1 MHAPRAIVVGSGIGG
16 MATAVRLSKKGYR
29 VAVCESAA
37 RPGGKLSEFR
47 LGDFRFDAGPSLF
60 TLPHLLD
67 KLFQDCGKNPR
78 DYFDYVKYPEGCHYF
93 WDNGKSLFA
102 SADPE
107 EFAQQCESTF
117 GVPAQKVSKYLKR
130 SAKNYE
136 VTEPIF
142 LSRSLHKMSTWFSRD
157 FMRGLLQSPRFGLGK
172 SMHAFNQK
180 KIAEP
185 HLVQLFDRFATYNG
199 SDPYRAPGILT
210 MIPHLEHNIGSFL
223 PKGGMIDIPNA
234 VYRLACEMGV
244 EFHFNTRV
252 EKIRVVDG
260 KAVGVVVRDA
270 EEISFLEA
278 DVVVSNM
285 DVVPTYR
292 KLLADQ
298 QAPEKILAQE
308 RSSSALIFYW
318 GVDGSFP
325 SLALH
330 NIFFTKD
337 YAKEFSTLFEAK
349 TITDDPTVYVH
360 VSSRV
365 CKDDAP
371 EGKES
376 WFVMINVPGN
386 KGQDW
391 DTLIASSRKIILE
404 KISRVLGVDVSQRIL
419 AEHVLDPRGIEAN
432 TSSYQ
437 GSLYGAASNTSS
449 AAFFRHPNF
458 SRHIPNL
465 YFCGGSV
472 HPGGGIPLCLYSA
485 QIVSHLVPKT

>member
-29 VAVCESAA
+29 VTVCEAA
-37 RPGGKLSEFR
+37 SRPGGKLSEFR

-67 KLFQDCGKNPR
+67 RLFEDCGKNPR
-78 DYFDYVKYPEGCHYF
+78 DYYTYMKYPEGCHYF

-102 SADPE
+102 SADPQV
-107 EFAQQCESTF
+107 FAQQCETTF
-117 GVPAQKVSKYLKR
+117 GVPAQKVNRYLKR

-142 LSRSLHKMSTWFSRD
+142 LSRSLHKWSTWFS
-157 FMRGLLQSPRFGLGK
+157 FSFLRGLMHAPRFGLGK
-172 SMHAFNQK
+172 SMHSFNQT
-180 KIAEP
+180 KISEP

-210 MIPHLEHNIGSFL
+210 MIPHLEHNIGSFF
-223 PKGGMIDIPNA
+223 PTGGMIDIPNA

-244 EFHFNTRV
+244 EFRFHTPVN
-252 EKIRVVDG
+252 KIRVVKG
-260 KAVGVVVRDA
+260 KAVGVEVQ
-270 EEISFLEA
+270 EEGVSAFLEA
-278 DVVVSNM
+278 DIVVSNM

-292 KLLADQ
+292 KLLSDQ
-298 QAPEKILAQE
+298 KAPEKILAQE

-349 TITDDPTVYVH
+349 TVSDDPTVYIH
-360 VSSRV
+360 VSNRV
-365 CKDDAP
+365 CKEDAP
-371 EGKES
+371 ADKES
-376 WFVMINVPGN
+376 WFVMVNVPGN

-391 DTLIASSRKIILE
+391 DSIIAAARKNILE
-404 KISRVLGVDVSQRIL
+404 KISRVLGVDLGQRIL
-419 AEHVLDPRGIEAN
+419 AEHVLDPRSIEAN
-432 TSSYQ
+432 TSSFQ

-458 SRHIPNL
+458 SRQIPNL

-485 QIVSHLVPKT
+485 QIVSNLVPQA